1 MLIPSVVEKTH
12 NWERSY
18 DIYSRL
24 LEDRI
29 IFVGTQIDDQVAN
42 VVVAQL
48 LYLTKVDPTKDITM
62 YINSPGWEIVSGM
75 AVYDTMQFIQPDVV
89 TVCVGMAASMGSMLL
104 MWWTKGKRYSLPH
117 GEILIHQP
125 LGGAQWQATQI
136 EIVAKNILKRRERLN
151 LLIVHHTGQ
160 SLDRVYRDTDRDN
173 FMTATEALEYGI
185 IDRIIWQESEL
196 SLSPVIPKK
205 IKTK

>member
-48 LYLTKVDPTKDITM
+48 LYLAKVDPTKDITM
-62 YINSPGWEIVSGM
+62 YINSPGWGIVSGM

-104 MWWTKGKRYSLPH
+104 MWWTKGKRHSLPH

-125 LGGAQWQATQI
+125 LGGAQWQATDI

-185 IDRIIWQESEL
+185 IDTIIWQESEL
-196 SLSPVIPKK
+196 LVSLSSSKK
-205 IKTK
+205 TIIK